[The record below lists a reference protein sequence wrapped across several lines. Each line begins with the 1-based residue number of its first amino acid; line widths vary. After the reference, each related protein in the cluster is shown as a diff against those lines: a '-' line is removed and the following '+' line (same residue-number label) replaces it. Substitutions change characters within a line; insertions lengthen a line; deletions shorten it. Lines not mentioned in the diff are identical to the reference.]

1 MAQFLWN
8 KSVHNIF
15 TTMAKAK
22 LTAAETDGFVSVV
35 NSLIEAYCEK
45 YPDEHDFDSE
55 SIGYTDDGEIIAAN
69 GDGLADVLD
78 WVNGEVIPDLISK

>member
-1 MAQFLWN
+1 
-8 KSVHNIF
+8 
-15 TTMAKAK
+15 MAKVK
-22 LTAAETDGFVSVV
+22 LTTADGEGFVSVV

-69 GDGLADVLD
+69 GDDLADVLN
-78 WVNGEVIPDLISK
+78 WVNSEVIPDLIGK